1 MKNKNRNLYASIV
14 IITISLIGF
23 TSDVIAVNYTFGFRT
38 DDVLIWNC
46 HVCDINKMN
55 DIFEENWTNTGL
67 FENLS
72 QGKKM
77 KWQINTIT
85 ENLTSLLA
93 NISIWMWDTEENWDL
108 YDYNTELSF
117 LKNPSQY
124 NSNYNF
130 SNVIPFVPFWFP
142 VPIGLFLSSLQLDS
156 MYDVDTRVLPTLNVE
171 INLSERI
178 VIIAIYNSEGVLSS
192 LKFYTNGN
200 VVVLDIEFDSLPI
213 YVLPATLGLI
223 GAFFIA
229 IIIYVKKQRKN

>member
-1 MKNKNRNLYASIV
+1 RNKKKNLYASI
-14 IITISLIGF
+14 IIILISVIGF
-23 TSDVIAVNYTFGFRT
+23 SSDVIAVNYTFGFKAN
-38 DDVLIWNC
+38 DELIWKC

-55 DIFEENWTNTGL
+55 DIFGENWTSTGL
-67 FENLS
+67 FENIS

-77 KWQINTIT
+77 KWQINTID

-93 NISIWMWDTEENWDL
+93 NINIWIWDNEENWDF
-108 YDYNTELSF
+108 YDYSTELSF

-142 VPIGLFLSSLQLDS
+142 VPVGLFLSSLKLES
-156 MYDVDTRVLPTLNVE
+156 MYDIDTRVLPTLNVD
-171 INLSERI
+171 INLTERI
-178 VIIAIYNSEGVLSS
+178 LIIAIYNSEGILNS

-200 VVVLDIEFDSLPI
+200 VVILDIEFEFLPI

-223 GAFFIA
+223 GTFFIA
-229 IIIYVKKQRKN
+229 IILYVKKKRKN